1 MKKVIYL
8 ECPSGIAGDMCL
20 GALVNLGVPLE
31 YLIQELAKL
40 GISNEYNLSVEKVQ
54 KNGQEATKFNVNL
67 TQDSSYYH
75 HHDQIL
81 ARHLSDIL
89 ALITKANL
97 PKKVTEKSIKIFNN
111 LAIAEAA
118 VHGIT
123 PEKVHFH
130 EVGATDAIIDIVG
143 TCLGLNWLEIEEIYC
158 SAMPTGS
165 GTITAAH
172 GKLPVPVPAVLKLWE
187 MRQIPVY
194 SNNINGELCTPTG
207 VAIAST
213 LAKNFAQFPAL
224 KLSKIGLGAGSK
236 DLPIP
241 NILRMWLGELTDS
254 LESENLET
262 ITVLETQIDDC
273 NPQAIAYTMEL
284 LLNRGALD
292 VFTQP
297 IVMKKSRQ
305 GILLTVICT
314 EDKITECEKIIFRET
329 TTLGIRRST
338 QKRRILE
345 RKIAAIETIYGTINV
360 KIAQDKG
367 EIINIQPEYEDCA
380 KIAQKYNLPW
390 KTIHQTVLN
399 TINRSEI

>member
-67 TQDSSYYH
+67 THDSSYYH
-75 HHDQIL
+75 HHDHIP
-81 ARHLSDIL
+81 ARHLPDIL
-89 ALITKANL
+89 DLITNANL

-130 EVGATDAIIDIVG
+130 EVGSTDAIIDIVG
-143 TCLGLNWLEIEEIYC
+143 TCLGLNWLKIEEIYC

-165 GTITAAH
+165 GTISAAH

-213 LAKNFAQFPAL
+213 LANNFAQFPAL

-236 DLPIP
+236 DFPIP
-241 NILRMWLGELTDS
+241 NILRMWLGELTDN
-254 LESENLET
+254 LETENLET
-262 ITVLETQIDDC
+262 ITVLETQVDDC
-273 NPQAIAYTMEL
+273 NPQAIAYTMEI

-314 EDKITECEKIIFRET
+314 EDKITECENIIFRET

-360 KIAQDKG
+360 KIAQEKG

-380 KIAQKYNLPW
+380 EVAKKYNLPW